1 MKTNNFIINIKS
13 YIRDA
18 LEKINL
24 NKRGA
29 VFIEDKDKIVG
40 IITDGDARRAL
51 LKNIDINTRIIKII
65 NKKFIFL
72 TQENATRENILKL
85 LNQKI

>member
-24 NKRGA
+24 NKHGA
-29 VFIEDKDKIVG
+29 VFIEDKGKIVG
-40 IITDGDARRAL
+40 IITDGDVRRVL
-51 LKNIDINTRIIKII
+51 LKNIDINIRITKII
-65 NKKFIFL
+65 NK
-72 TQENATRENILKL
+72 R
-85 LNQKI
+85 